1 MRIPAS
7 QPWSVR
13 GASLLDELTA
23 VVVLSVGLLAL
34 AGLQGRIKNLAVNSE
49 TRTAALALAESRLER
64 LRGIANEPDDGAGY
78 ARIASSSET
87 LTTSAGQPLDVP
99 INIGIEAVRFRL
111 QEDGSLARYVAV
123 EQAIAPSEIPEFKR
137 VTITASWTDRYG
149 TTSSVA
155 LPGILSRG
163 AF

>member
-1 MRIPAS
+1 MHVRAS
-7 QPWSVR
+7 QPWSAR

-34 AGLQGRIKNLAVNSE
+34 AGLQGRIQNLALNSE

-64 LRGIANEPDDGAGY
+64 LRGIANEPDEGAGY

-87 LTTSAGQPLDVP
+87 MTTVAGQHLDVP
-99 INIGIEAVRFRL
+99 ITLGIDAARFRL
-111 QEDGSLARYVAV
+111 QDDASKPRYVAV
-123 EQAIAPSEIPEFKR
+123 EQAAAPSEAPEFKR

-149 TTSSVA
+149 TTNSVV